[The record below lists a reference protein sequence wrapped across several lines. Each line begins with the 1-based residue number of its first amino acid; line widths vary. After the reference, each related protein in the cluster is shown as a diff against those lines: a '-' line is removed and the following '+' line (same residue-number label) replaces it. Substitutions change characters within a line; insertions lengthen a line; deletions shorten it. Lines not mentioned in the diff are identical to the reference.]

1 MCFGLLHSDDDDD
14 DDDKNNGYNKL
25 KTVARSDNC
34 NTKDNNT
41 RLRSESVKSSLKAN
55 RRTLQTQIR
64 KSSVTTVSAAPVKA
78 APAVK
83 EASLALVTARVLSS
97 QWNVRPCY
105 PSVWFPNS
113 RFGSRFSLAGNRL
126 FCALN
131 FWKCL
136 PARGQGKQLNN

>member
-97 QWNVRPCY
+97 Q
-105 PSVWFPNS
+105 
-113 RFGSRFSLAGNRL
+113 
-126 FCALN
+126 
-131 FWKCL
+131 
-136 PARGQGKQLNN
+136 